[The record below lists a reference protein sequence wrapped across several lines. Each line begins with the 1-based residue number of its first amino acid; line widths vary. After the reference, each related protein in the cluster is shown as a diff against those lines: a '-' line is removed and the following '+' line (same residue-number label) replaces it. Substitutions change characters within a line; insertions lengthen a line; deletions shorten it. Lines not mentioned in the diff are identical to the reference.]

1 MRKIFVL
8 FVILMAITPAVYAQ
22 GDDGDCDIESVTMRY
37 SYQIANADTFDEIN
51 LINNE
56 LADAI
61 ADCISEDTANGT
73 DNINTSEG
81 NNTETSDETIVLPE
95 TPDYDPF
102 ALALVA
108 AVNEWRIEE
117 GLWPLRINDTLMEMG
132 QDHAE
137 YLIGLASLPQG
148 GAMHVGAN
156 GETPQTRALYPQYEW
171 PFYGT
176 SNRVAIGE
184 NAYVGANETVAISYW
199 KGSQIHR
206 SAALS
211 REYRE
216 IGIGV
221 VDHRYG
227 HLYIAVFGARP
238 NILPA
243 LVEPNSGQMF
253 LSNEG
258 YRYATGGDWL
268 QVVAQYQ
275 FLEADDSLPDD
286 SAWRPW
292 ESSVILPS
300 SEGPYYIAYSD
311 GDVETITVVYPNIDV
326 VWLPENLP
334 SD

>member
-1 MRKIFVL
+1 MRKILAL
-8 FVILMAITPAVYAQ
+8 FVILMTITPTVYAQ
-22 GDDGDCDIESVTMRY
+22 GGDGDCDIESVTMRY
-37 SYQIANADTFDEIN
+37 SYQIANADTFDEVN

-56 LADAI
+56 LSDAI
-61 ADCISEDTANGT
+61 ADCISEDATT
-73 DNINTSEG
+73 DTINASEDD
-81 NNTETSDETIVLPE
+81 NAATSDETISLPD
-95 TPDYDPF
+95 TPSYDPF

-171 PFYGT
+171 QFYGT

-184 NAYVGANETVAISYW
+184 NAYIGANETAAISYW
-199 KGSQIHR
+199 QGSQIHR

-243 LVEPNSGQMF
+243 LVEPVSGQMF

-275 FLEADDSLPDD
+275 FLESGEASPDD
-286 SAWRPW
+286 SAWLPW
-292 ESSVILPS
+292 EQSVSLPS
-300 SEGPYYIAYSD
+300 GDGPYYIAYSD
-311 GDVETITVVYPNIDV
+311 GDIETITIVYPNIDV
-326 VWLPENLP
+326 MWLPENLP